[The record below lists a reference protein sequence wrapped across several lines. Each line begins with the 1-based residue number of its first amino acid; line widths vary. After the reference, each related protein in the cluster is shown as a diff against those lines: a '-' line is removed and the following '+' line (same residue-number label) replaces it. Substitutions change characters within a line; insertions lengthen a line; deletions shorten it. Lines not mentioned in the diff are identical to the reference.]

1 MKSVVR
7 PWGKFPIK
15 PAVSAMALVFGGVAY
30 AEEAI
35 VLPEIQVE
43 EQRDS
48 GYQAPKSAN
57 QKFTAPLIDTPK
69 SVTIVTE
76 ELIQDTG
83 SRTFQDAL
91 RTTPG
96 ITFGS
101 GEGGIAVG
109 DRPYIRGFEA
119 FGSIYVDGLRDIGSQ
134 SREIFAI
141 EQMEVIKGPSGAY
154 DGRGSAGGSINIVT
168 KQAKEGNAI
177 SGSVGIGTDSYK
189 RATVDG
195 NFMLGENAAFR
206 LVGMAHEADTPGR
219 DNVEVERWG
228 VMPSITLGLNTPT
241 QFTASWYHLET
252 DDVSDWGIPYFQ
264 PGGFPQGAP
273 ISVDKDN
280 WYGIDGRD
288 YHETSADIGTFK
300 IEHAFNDNV
309 SLRNTTRYGRT
320 TNEYVATRPNVD
332 SLADLQNGIVNR
344 NTRARD
350 AETETLANLTDLTI
364 KFNTGSLK
372 HTVNA
377 GFELSRE
384 ENTTYSLA
392 AAALPPANAQNPNP
406 NVAFIDPVRSNFPTR
421 EVETTNR
428 SFYVFDS
435 IDVTDRW
442 IVNAGIR
449 HDSYK
454 TNLKN
459 QNGLTGAIN
468 VVGGQNQ
475 EFENDESFTNY
486 QFGVVY
492 KVLPNANVYANYAT
506 STSPVGLNMGEFD
519 YAGGQLT
526 LGTEDLSPERSKTF
540 EIGTK
545 WTVLEDL
552 SVNAA
557 LFHTKKQ
564 NARVQ
569 LDAATFANSG
579 EVEVNGFEIDAVG
592 KITNKWNVFAGYTY
606 LDAEQTKTG
615 NFGDA
620 NTAGG
625 PLADGKQ
632 MYGIAKNSA
641 SIWTTYN
648 ILPKL
653 TVGGG
658 AFYVDKVYADPANE
672 AYIPSYVRWDAM
684 AKYKIDKNMDV
695 QLNIQNLTDE
705 RYFSATYFRHYAV
718 VAPGRSGFLTLNLKY

>member
-1 MKSVVR
+1 MKKVVR
-7 PWGKFPIK
+7 SWDLFPIK
-15 PAVSAMALVFGGVAY
+15 PAVSAIALMCGGAAY
-30 AEEAI
+30 AEEPAL

-43 EQRDS
+43 EQRES
-48 GYQAPKSAN
+48 AYKAPKSAN

-69 SVTIVTE
+69 SVSIITE

-96 ITFGS
+96 ITFGG

-141 EQMEVIKGPSGAY
+141 EQMEVVKGPSGAY

-177 SGSVGIGTDSYK
+177 SGSVGIGTDSYR

-264 PGGFPQGAP
+264 PAGFPQGKP
-273 ISVDKDN
+273 ISVSKDN
-280 WYGIDGRD
+280 WYGIDDRD
-288 YHETSADIGTFK
+288 YHETAADIGTFK

-320 TNEYVATRPNVD
+320 TNEYLATRPNVN
-332 SLADLQNGIVNR
+332 SLAQLQGNIVTR
-344 NTRARD
+344 TQRARD
-350 AETETLANLTDLTI
+350 AETESLANLTDVTV
-364 KFNTGSLK
+364 KFNTGAIK

-377 GFELSRE
+377 GFEVSRE
-384 ENTTYSLA
+384 ENTTYAFSNV
-392 AAALPPANAQNPNP
+392 ALPNANAQNPNP
-406 NVAFIDPVRSNFPTR
+406 NVVVADPLRSDFPTV
-421 EVETTNR
+421 EVKTSNR
-428 SFYVFDS
+428 SMYIFDTV
-435 IDVTDRW
+435 DLTDRW
-442 IVNAGIR
+442 ILNAGLR
-449 HDSYK
+449 YDSYK
-454 TNLKN
+454 TELQN
-459 QNGLTGAIN
+459 QDGATGA
-468 VVGGQNQ
+468 VTT
-475 EFENDESFTNY
+475 EFENDESFKNY
-486 QFGVVY
+486 QLGVVY
-492 KVLPNANVYANYAT
+492 KLLPNANVYANYAT
-506 STSPVGLNMGEFD
+506 SSSPVGLNMGEFN

-526 LGTEDLSPERSKTF
+526 IGTEDLSPERSKTF

-545 WTVLEDL
+545 WVVLDDL
-552 SVNAA
+552 SINAA
-557 LFHTKKQ
+557 IFRTEKQ

-569 LDAATFANSG
+569 TDATNFANSG
-579 EVEVNGFEIDAVG
+579 EVEVKGFEIDAVG

-615 NFGDA
+615 TFGDA

-625 PLADGKQ
+625 PLAKGKQ
-632 MYGIAKNSA
+632 MYGVAKNSA
-641 SIWTTYN
+641 SVWTTYN
-648 ILPKL
+648 ILPKV
-653 TVGGG
+653 TIGGG

-705 RYFSATYFRHYAV
+705 RYFSATYFRHNAI